1 MECYVCSETGARQV
15 AVALCPKCS
24 AGLCLTH
31 VRETAAVLR
40 NGSLYPDCH
49 HTTWTVP
56 RAATGHRAASR
67 PRFRAAANAAAA
79 HSAA

>member
-1 MECYVCSETGARQV
+1 MECYVCSETGAWQA

-31 VRETAAVLR
+31 VREAAMLR

-56 RAATGHRAASR
+56 RPTTGHRAASR
-67 PRFRAAANAAAA
+67 PRFQAAA
-79 HSAA
+79 HAAA